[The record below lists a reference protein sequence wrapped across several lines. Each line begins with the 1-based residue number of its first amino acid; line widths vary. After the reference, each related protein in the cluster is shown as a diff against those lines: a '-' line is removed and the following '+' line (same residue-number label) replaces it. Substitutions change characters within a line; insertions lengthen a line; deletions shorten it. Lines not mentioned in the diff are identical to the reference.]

1 MAEKTIIKTEEAAAI
16 ELEKEKARTVRAN
29 KKSKKRR
36 KGAGPLSGLFAALAF
51 VFLIYGIAVVFILG
65 TGHWFN
71 FIWII
76 GAVVL
81 LILSFLFSNHSKL
94 PGIIKAILGLA
105 ILACVVN
112 FGMFTF
118 KAASAASA
126 KPDQDAKWIVVL
138 GAKVNG
144 TSPSVE
150 FQARLEKTV
159 SFVSSADLSKMASSK
174 SEPVQL
180 AKIITTGGKGTD
192 EGAAEGD
199 VAARVL
205 TSLGIS
211 QDRIIV
217 ENTST
222 STQEN
227 LRFAKELIIA
237 NGGTVYD
244 PVLVVSSGFHL
255 YRAERLAWAEGY
267 ENISGLGSTGL
278 AVLIPHYYVREY
290 AAYIKEASLGH
301 FSR

>member
-1 MAEKTIIKTEEAAAI
+1 MAENDTVKTQDAAAAD
-16 ELEKEKARTVRAN
+16 LEKERARTVRAN

-36 KGAGPLSGLFAALAF
+36 KGAGPVSGVLAALAF
-51 VFLIYGIAVVFILG
+51 IFLVYGAVVVFVLG

-81 LILSFLFSNHSKL
+81 FVLSFLFSNHSGL
-94 PGIIKAILGLA
+94 PGVIKAIIGLA
-105 ILACVVN
+105 VLACIVN
-112 FGMFTF
+112 FGTF
-118 KAASAASA
+118 AYKAAARASA
-126 KPDQDAKWIVVL
+126 KPDQEARWIVVL

-144 TSPSVE
+144 TTPSVE

-159 SFVSSADLSKMASSK
+159 AFVSSADLNKAAASKDASLPLST
-174 SEPVQL
+174 
-180 AKIITTGGKGTD
+180 IITTGGQGTD

-211 QDRIIV
+211 KDRIIV
-217 ENTST
+217 ENKST
-222 STQEN
+222 TTQEN

-244 PVLVVSSGFHL
+244 PVLIVSSGFHL
-255 YRAERLAWAEGY
+255 YRAQRLAWAAGY

-278 AVLIPHYYVREY
+278 AVLVPHYYVREY

>member
-1 MAEKTIIKTEEAAAI
+1 MAEKTIIKTEEAAAA

-76 GAVVL
+76 GAVAL
-81 LILSFLFSNHSKL
+81 MILSFLFSNHSKL
-94 PGIIKAILGLA
+94 PGVIKAILGLA
-105 ILACVVN
+105 ILACLVN
-112 FGMFTF
+112 FGIFTYR
-118 KAASAASA
+118 AALRAAA
-126 KPDQDAKWIVVL
+126 EPNQDARWVVVL

-144 TSPSVE
+144 TAPSVE
-150 FQARLEKTV
+150 FQARLEKTAAFI
-159 SFVSSADLSKMASSK
+159 SAADLSKMASSK
-174 SEPVQL
+174 SDPIEL
-180 AKIITTGGKGTD
+180 AKIITTGGQGED

-217 ENTST
+217 ENKSS

-237 NGGTVYD
+237 QGGTVYD

-255 YRAERLAWAEGY
+255 YRAEKLAWAEGY
-267 ENISGLGSTGL
+267 ENVSGLGSTGL

-290 AAYIKEASLGH
+290 AAYIKEATLGH

>member
-1 MAEKTIIKTEEAAAI
+1 MAEKKIIKTAEAAA
-16 ELEKEKARTVRAN
+16 LEKEKERTVRAN

-51 VFLIYGIAVVFILG
+51 LFLIYGIAVVFILG

-71 FIWII
+71 FIWLI

-81 LILSFLFSNHSKL
+81 IILSFLFSNHSKL
-94 PGIIKAILGLA
+94 PGLIKFILGLA

-112 FGMFTF
+112 FGMFAY
-118 KAASAASA
+118 KAASKAAAEPS
-126 KPDQDAKWIVVL
+126 QEAKWIVVL

-144 TSPSVE
+144 TAPSVE

-159 SFVSSADLSKMASSK
+159 AFVSAQDLSRAASSK
-174 SEPVQL
+174 IDSIPVST
-180 AKIITTGGKGTD
+180 IITTGGQGAD

-205 TSLGIS
+205 TSLGIE
-211 QDRIIV
+211 QDRIIID
-217 ENTST
+217 NKSST
-222 STQEN
+222 TQEN
-227 LRFAKELIIA
+227 LRFAKELIMA

-267 ENISGLGSTGL
+267 ENVSGLGSTGL
-278 AVLIPHYYVREY
+278 AVLVPHYYVREY

>member
-1 MAEKTIIKTEEAAAI
+1 MAEKTIIKTKEAVEI
-16 ELEKEKARTVRAN
+16 EKERARTVRAN

-36 KGAGPLSGLFAALAF
+36 KGAGPISGLLAALAF
-51 VFLIYGIAVVFILG
+51 LCLIYGIIVVFILG

-71 FIWII
+71 FIWLI

-81 LILSFLFSNHSKL
+81 FILSFLFSTHSGV
-94 PGIIKAILGLA
+94 PGLIKAILGLA

-112 FGMFTF
+112 FGMFAY
-118 KAASAASA
+118 KAITRSSA
-126 KPDQDAKWIVVL
+126 KPDYDAKWVIVL

-159 SFVSSADLSKMASSK
+159 AFISTADLNKAASGADQS
-174 SEPVQL
+174 QY
-180 AKIITTGGKGTD
+180 ARIITTGGQGQD

-205 TSLGIS
+205 TSLGIG

-217 ENTST
+217 ENKSST
-222 STQEN
+222 TQEN
-227 LRFAKELIIA
+227 LRFAKELITA
-237 NGGTVYD
+237 QGGTVYD
-244 PVLVVSSGFHL
+244 PVLVVTSGFHL

-267 ENISGLGSTGL
+267 ENVSGLGSTGL
-278 AVLIPHYYVREY
+278 AVLVPHYYVREY
-290 AAYIKEASLGH
+290 AAYVKEAALGH
-301 FSR
+301 FAR

>member
-1 MAEKTIIKTEEAAAI
+1 MAEKKIIKTAEAVAI
-16 ELEKEKARTVRAN
+16 EKEKARTVRAN

-71 FIWII
+71 FIWLI
-76 GAVVL
+76 GAAVL
-81 LILSFLFSNHSKL
+81 IILSFLFSNHSKL
-94 PGIIKAILGLA
+94 PGLIKFILGLA

-112 FGMFTF
+112 FGMFAYKAVS
-118 KAASAASA
+118 KAAAEPS
-126 KPDQDAKWIVVL
+126 QEAKWIVVL

-144 TSPSVE
+144 TAPSVE
-150 FQARLEKTV
+150 FQARLDKTIA
-159 SFVSSADLSKMASSK
+159 FVSAQDLSRAARSK
-174 SEPVQL
+174 SDQVQL
-180 AKIITTGGKGTD
+180 ATIITTGGQGAD

-205 TSLGIS
+205 SVHFG

-217 ENTST
+217 DNKSLT
-222 STQEN
+222 TQEN
-227 LRFAKELIIA
+227 LRFAKELIMA

-255 YRAERLAWAEGY
+255 LRAERLAWAEGY
-267 ENISGLGSTGL
+267 ENVSGLGSTGL
-278 AVLIPHYYVREY
+278 AVLVPHYYVREY
-290 AAYIKEASLGH
+290 AAYVKEATLGH